1 MFFTLTNVL
10 KKKKNGSAQEKC
22 MQNYE
27 FWLNKLAKKKVKNTI
42 NVTIFSQYLYF
53 SYGGPWYDLL

>member
-10 KKKKNGSAQEKC
+10 KKKKKESAQEKC

-27 FWLNKLAKKKVKNTI
+27 FWLNKLAKKKSQEHNKCHD
-42 NVTIFSQYLYF
+42 IFSITMGESTF
-53 SYGGPWYDLL
+53 SIILFC